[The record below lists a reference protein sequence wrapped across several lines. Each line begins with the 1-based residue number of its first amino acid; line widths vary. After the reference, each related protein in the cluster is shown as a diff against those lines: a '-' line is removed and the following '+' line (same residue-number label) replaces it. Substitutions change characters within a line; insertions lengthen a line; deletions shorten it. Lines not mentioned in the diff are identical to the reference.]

1 MDMELGSMAEFELA
15 IVFIWGF
22 RHIKR
27 FECAACFLLVCIHP
41 AWECKACVFKEA
53 CQNCFVKKREKSLG
67 PSDRAKFSVL
77 IIFVLLVS
85 EGVPL

>member
-1 MDMELGSMAEFELA
+1 MDMELYSMAEFELA

-27 FECAACFLLVCIHP
+27 FECAVCFLLACIHT

-53 CQNCFVKKREKSLG
+53 CQNSFVKKGVKSPS
-67 PSDRAKFSVL
+67 PSDRPKFSVL
-77 IIFVLLVS
+77 IIFILLVT
-85 EGVPL
+85 EGAPL